1 MRLTI
6 LFGIFFS
13 LLSWALSAQNKED
26 YYYQIPE
33 YPNEYTAGNVAARMI
48 DGLGFRYYWATADL
62 RASDMMYRPSDEA
75 RTSRETLD
83 HIYGLSLVIV
93 NSTNKLSNKDNPSS
107 ENLSFEE
114 LRNKTLENFKD
125 ASIIL
130 KNSSSKDLES
140 YAIVF
145 EKIDGS
151 SSTFPFWNQIN
162 GPIADALWHVGQVI
176 SFRRTSG
183 NPYNSKASMLRGKV
197 RE

>member
-13 LLSWALSAQNKED
+13 LLSWALSAQNTED

-151 SSTFPFWNQIN
+151 YSTFPFWNQIN
-162 GPIADALWHVGQVI
+162 GPLADALWHVVQVI